1 MASTS
6 ASDALSEQLKRTAT
20 GDRAAFRRVYELT
33 SAHLLGLAT
42 RMLGRRQVAEDVLQ
56 DAFIDIFRNL
66 QNFRGESTIGAW
78 IKTIVIRKAYK
89 KIKGPVMPE
98 NIEDYQNV
106 VITLSHEK
114 IDSEYLEKA
123 ILSLPDGYRTV
134 FLMLEIEGYTHKE
147 VSEVLGITEGTS
159 KSQLARAR
167 YLLQKKV
174 ETLMGIKAPIVQTQ
188 IAE

>member
-1 MASTS
+1 MTETELIAACKKNDRIAQRTLYDKYKR
-6 ASDALSEQLKRTAT
+6 AMYTLAYRLTGNFDDA
-20 GDRAAFRRVYELT
+20 D
-33 SAHLLGLAT
+33 
-42 RMLGRRQVAEDVLQ
+42 DVLQ

-114 IDSEYLEKA
+114 IDAEYLEKA
-123 ILSLPDGYRTV
+123 ILSLPIGTQNGLSYARR
-134 FLMLEIEGYTHKE
+134 LRIYT
-147 VSEVLGITEGTS
+147 
-159 KSQLARAR
+159 
-167 YLLQKKV
+167 KK
-174 ETLMGIKAPIVQTQ
+174 
-188 IAE
+188 

>member
-1 MASTS
+1 MTETELIAACKKNDRIAQRTLYDKYKR
-6 ASDALSEQLKRTAT
+6 AMYTLAYRLTGNFDDA
-20 GDRAAFRRVYELT
+20 D
-33 SAHLLGLAT
+33 
-42 RMLGRRQVAEDVLQ
+42 DVLQ

-89 KIKGPVMPE
+89 NLKGPVMPE

-114 IDSEYLEKA
+114 IDAEYLEKA

-147 VSEVLGITEGTS
+147 VSEILGITEGTS
-159 KSQLARAR
+159 KSQLFYA
-167 YLLQKKV
+167 KKRLR
-174 ETLMGIKAPIVQTQ
+174 EMLK
-188 IAE
+188 

>member
-1 MASTS
+1 MTETELIAACKKNDRIAQRTLYDKYKR
-6 ASDALSEQLKRTAT
+6 AMYTLAYRLTGNFDDA
-20 GDRAAFRRVYELT
+20 D
-33 SAHLLGLAT
+33 
-42 RMLGRRQVAEDVLQ
+42 DVLQ

-114 IDSEYLEKA
+114 IDAEYLEKA

-159 KSQLARAR
+159 KSQLFYA
-167 YLLQKKV
+167 KKRLR
-174 ETLMGIKAPIVQTQ
+174 EMLK
-188 IAE
+188 

>member
-1 MASTS
+1 MTETELIAACKKNDRIAQRTLYDKYKR
-6 ASDALSEQLKRTAT
+6 AMYTLAYRLTGNFDDA
-20 GDRAAFRRVYELT
+20 D
-33 SAHLLGLAT
+33 
-42 RMLGRRQVAEDVLQ
+42 DVLQ

-114 IDSEYLEKA
+114 IDAEYLEKA
-123 ILSLPDGYRTV
+123 ILSLPYGYRTV

-159 KSQLARAR
+159 KSQLFYA
-167 YLLQKKV
+167 KKRLR
-174 ETLMGIKAPIVQTQ
+174 EMLK
-188 IAE
+188 

>member
-1 MASTS
+1 MTETELIAACKKNDRIAQRTLYDKYKR
-6 ASDALSEQLKRTAT
+6 AMYTLAYRLTGNFDDA
-20 GDRAAFRRVYELT
+20 D
-33 SAHLLGLAT
+33 
-42 RMLGRRQVAEDVLQ
+42 DVLQ

-147 VSEVLGITEGTS
+147 VSEILGITEGTS
-159 KSQLARAR
+159 KSQLFYA
-167 YLLQKKV
+167 KKRLR
-174 ETLMGIKAPIVQTQ
+174 EMLK
-188 IAE
+188 

>member
-1 MASTS
+1 MTETELIAACKKNDRIAQRTLYDKYKR
-6 ASDALSEQLKRTAT
+6 AMYTLAYRLTGNFDDA
-20 GDRAAFRRVYELT
+20 D
-33 SAHLLGLAT
+33 
-42 RMLGRRQVAEDVLQ
+42 DVLQ

-89 KIKGPVMPE
+89 KIKGSVMPE

-114 IDSEYLEKA
+114 IDAEYLEKA

-147 VSEVLGITEGTS
+147 VSEILGITEGTS
-159 KSQLARAR
+159 KSQLFYA
-167 YLLQKKV
+167 KKRLR
-174 ETLMGIKAPIVQTQ
+174 EMLK
-188 IAE
+188 

>member
-1 MASTS
+1 MTETELIAACKKNDRIAQRTLYDKYKR
-6 ASDALSEQLKRTAT
+6 AMYTLAYRLTGNFDDA
-20 GDRAAFRRVYELT
+20 D
-33 SAHLLGLAT
+33 
-42 RMLGRRQVAEDVLQ
+42 DVLQ

-89 KIKGPVMPE
+89 KIKGSVMPE

-114 IDSEYLEKA
+114 IDAEYLEKA

-159 KSQLARAR
+159 KSQLFYA
-167 YLLQKKV
+167 KKRLR
-174 ETLMGIKAPIVQTQ
+174 EMLK
-188 IAE
+188 

>member
-1 MASTS
+1 MTETELIAACKKNDRIAQRTLYDKYKR
-6 ASDALSEQLKRTAT
+6 AMYTLAYRLTGNFDDA
-20 GDRAAFRRVYELT
+20 D
-33 SAHLLGLAT
+33 
-42 RMLGRRQVAEDVLQ
+42 DVLQ

-114 IDSEYLEKA
+114 IDAEYLEKA

-147 VSEVLGITEGTS
+147 VSEILGITEGTS
-159 KSQLARAR
+159 KSQLFYA
-167 YLLQKKV
+167 KKRLR
-174 ETLMGIKAPIVQTQ
+174 EMLK
-188 IAE
+188 

>member
-1 MASTS
+1 MTETELIAACKKNDRIAQRTLYDKYKR
-6 ASDALSEQLKRTAT
+6 AMYTLAYRLTGNFDDA
-20 GDRAAFRRVYELT
+20 D
-33 SAHLLGLAT
+33 
-42 RMLGRRQVAEDVLQ
+42 DVLQ

-159 KSQLARAR
+159 KSQLFYA
-167 YLLQKKV
+167 KKRLR
-174 ETLMGIKAPIVQTQ
+174 EMLK
-188 IAE
+188 